1 MIELRLLKPGL
12 NRHFVM
18 KLTIKVKMSNKRF
31 ELFNFFFFSAIAFL
45 GSRYTKHLI
54 AIFLFFSLLGM
65 ASTLKNINK
74 AVEYTFKMKN
84 PPSLNKK
91 TVYGMRKT
99 LKQRKFAVKTIYS
112 STRSISGVTF
122 SKTFNN
128 KTEALNVLYEIK
140 DKAEP
145 VNIVSFDQIQMVEFQ
160 IKGPWGKEGKLSA
173 NSFGAVKLVCEI
185 LPLVSCWVALTI

>member
-1 MIELRLLKPGL
+1 
-12 NRHFVM
+12 
-18 KLTIKVKMSNKRF
+18 
-31 ELFNFFFFSAIAFL
+31 
-45 GSRYTKHLI
+45 
-54 AIFLFFSLLGM
+54 M

-91 TVYGMRKT
+91 TVFGMRRT
-99 LKQRKFAVKTIYS
+99 LKQRKFAVKTTYS

-128 KTEALNVLYEIK
+128 KTEALNLLYEIK
-140 DKAEP
+140 DKTQP
-145 VNIVSFDQIQMVEFQ
+145 VNMVSFDQIQMAEFQ
-160 IKGPWGKEGKLSA
+160 IKGPWGKDGKLSA

-185 LPLVSCWVALTI
+185 LPSVSCWVALTI

>member
-1 MIELRLLKPGL
+1 MIELPLLKYCLRG
-12 NRHFVM
+12 HFLM
-18 KLTIKVKMSNKRF
+18 KLIIKVKMSNKTS
-31 ELFNFFFFSAIAFL
+31 ELFNFFFFSTIAFRIEIQNI
-45 GSRYTKHLI
+45 SSP
-54 AIFLFFSLLGM
+54 FVSLLGM

-99 LKQRKFAVKTIYS
+99 LKQRKFAVKTTYS

-128 KTEALNVLYEIK
+128 KTEALNLLYEIK
-140 DKAEP
+140 DKTQP
-145 VNIVSFDQIQMVEFQ
+145 VNMVSFDQIQMAEFQ
-160 IKGPWGKEGKLSA
+160 IKGPWGEDRKLSA

-185 LPLVSCWVALTI
+185 LPSVSCWVALTI

>member
-1 MIELRLLKPGL
+1 MIELPLLKYCLRG
-12 NRHFVM
+12 HFLM
-18 KLTIKVKMSNKRF
+18 KLIIKVKMSNKRS
-31 ELFNFFFFSAIAFL
+31 ELFNFFFFSTIAFRIEIQNI
-45 GSRYTKHLI
+45 SSP
-54 AIFLFFSLLGM
+54 FVSLLGM

-91 TVYGMRKT
+91 TVYGIRKT
-99 LKQRKFAVKTIYS
+99 LKQRKFAVKTTYS

-128 KTEALNVLYEIK
+128 KTEALNFLYEIK
-140 DKAEP
+140 DKTQP
-145 VNIVSFDQIQMVEFQ
+145 VNMVSFDQIQMAEFQ
-160 IKGPWGKEGKLSA
+160 IKGPWGEDRKLSA

-185 LPLVSCWVALTI
+185 LPSVSCWVALTI

>member
-1 MIELRLLKPGL
+1 
-12 NRHFVM
+12 M
-18 KLTIKVKMSNKRF
+18 KLIIKVKMSYKRS
-31 ELFNFFFFSAIAFL
+31 ELFNFFFFSAIAFRIEIHKT
-45 GSRYTKHLI
+45 SHRH
-54 AIFLFFSLLGM
+54 FSVFSLLGM

-99 LKQRKFAVKTIYS
+99 LKQRKFAVKTTYS

-128 KTEALNVLYEIK
+128 KTEALNLLYEIK
-140 DKAEP
+140 DKTQP
-145 VNIVSFDQIQMVEFQ
+145 VNMVSFDQIQMAEFQ
-160 IKGPWGKEGKLSA
+160 IKGPWGEDRKLSA

-185 LPLVSCWVALTI
+185 LPSVSCWVALTI

>member
-1 MIELRLLKPGL
+1 MIELPLLKYCLRG
-12 NRHFVM
+12 HFLM
-18 KLTIKVKMSNKRF
+18 KLIIKVKMSNKRS
-31 ELFNFFFFSAIAFL
+31 ELFNFFFFSTIAFRIEIQNI
-45 GSRYTKHLI
+45 SSP
-54 AIFLFFSLLGM
+54 FVSLLGM

-99 LKQRKFAVKTIYS
+99 LKQRKFAVKTTYS

-128 KTEALNVLYEIK
+128 KTEALNLLYEIK
-140 DKAEP
+140 DKTQP
-145 VNIVSFDQIQMVEFQ
+145 VNMVSFDQIQMAEFQ
-160 IKGPWGKEGKLSA
+160 IKGPWGEDRKLSA

-185 LPLVSCWVALTI
+185 LPSVSCWVALTI

>member
-1 MIELRLLKPGL
+1 MIELPLLKYCLRGNFL
-12 NRHFVM
+12 M
-18 KLTIKVKMSNKRF
+18 KLIIKVKMSNKRS
-31 ELFNFFFFSAIAFL
+31 ELFNFFFFSAIAF
-45 GSRYTKHLI
+45 RIEIHKTFHRH
-54 AIFLFFSLLGM
+54 FSVFSWLGM
-65 ASTLKNINK
+65 ASSLKNINK

-99 LKQRKFAVKTIYS
+99 LKQRKFAVKTTYS

-128 KTEALNVLYEIK
+128 KTEALNLLYEIK
-140 DKAEP
+140 DKTQP
-145 VNIVSFDQIQMVEFQ
+145 VNMVSFDQIQMAEFQ
-160 IKGPWGKEGKLSA
+160 IKGPWGEDRKLSA

>member
-1 MIELRLLKPGL
+1 MIFSSLQS
-12 NRHFVM
+12 HFQD
-18 KLTIKVKMSNKRF
+18 RD
-31 ELFNFFFFSAIAFL
+31 
-45 GSRYTKHLI
+45 TKHLM
-54 AIFLFFSLLGM
+54 AIFRFFSLLGM

-74 AVEYTFKMKN
+74 AVEYSSKMKT

-91 TVYGMRKT
+91 TVYGMEKT
-99 LKQRKFAVKTIYS
+99 LKERNFAVKRTYS
-112 STRSISGVTF
+112 STRSISSVTF

-145 VNIVSFDQIQMVEFQ
+145 VNLVSFDQIQIVEFH
-160 IKGPWGKEGKLSA
+160 IKGPWGKDGKLSA

-185 LPLVSCWVALTI
+185 LPSVSCWVALTI